1 MGGEGSRFR
10 WIRPVLAPLVIA
22 TVVVVQQAVLLIGWF
37 RLETNEDFTLL
48 WAAARSWGG
57 LQMRQP
63 NFWGQSYGTTFE
75 AIPVEVLRAV
85 GVGPGLGL
93 PLVIAVAHVASWWIP
108 ATVAWRRGRRV
119 LACLAFGAPVLL
131 TTEYVIAASVYSVI
145 VGRVLAACAA
155 ALILAW
161 PSRRIPVAVAAGLAL
176 LAVQFDASTVLLTL
190 PACVYGV
197 LTLLVASRRRLLDLG
212 ALVLAAVPGL
222 LWYAYTVRW
231 YRRHPTD
238 ALHKA
243 PSFTPSL
250 HLLGDNLGHPARL
263 FGHFGPELLRWPALV
278 LVVIAFVVVRN
289 LATGRLPLVMASVG
303 FVVALLFAASI
314 PKSTDELPTVYFLA
328 ARTVLALPLGLW
340 FLLAIGPPLRWSA
353 RASRL
358 ALAAVV
364 ALTVVTGTVRLVTW
378 DSRGAPMRRAAERAR
393 MYPLT
398 KVSRIERLCSEVRDA
413 ARATGAQFAFYRERT
428 RAYACSGLLG
438 DEVTSVFPEYER
450 RSWLLRAAARPAR
463 GSVLVVGARPPACVD
478 GTLACR
484 NLPHGITVVPITGG
498 SPLATA
504 SRAGFFV
511 RPF

>member
-10 WIRPVLAPLVIA
+10 WIRPVLAPVAIA
-22 TVVVVQQAVLLIGWF
+22 VVVVVQQAVLLVGWF

-93 PLVIAVAHVASWWIP
+93 PLVVAVAHVASWWIP
-108 ATVAWRRGRRV
+108 AAVAWRRGRRV
-119 LACLAFGAPVLL
+119 LACVAFAAPVLL
-131 TTEYVIAASVYSVI
+131 TTEYVIAASVYSVV
-145 VGRVLAACAA
+145 VGRVLAAVAA
-155 ALILAW
+155 ALVLAW
-161 PSRRIPVAVAAGLAL
+161 SSRRVPVAVAAGLAL

-190 PACVYGV
+190 PVCVYGV
-197 LTLLVASRRRLLDLG
+197 LTLLQASRHRVRDLG

-222 LWYAYTVRW
+222 LWYLYTTRW
-231 YRRHPTD
+231 YRRHPAD

-243 PSFTPSL
+243 PSLTPTL
-250 HLLGDNLGHPARL
+250 RILTDNVGHPGRL
-263 FGHFGPELLRWPALV
+263 FGHFAPELFRWPVLV
-278 LVVIAFVVVRN
+278 LIVIVLVVVRN
-289 LATGRLPLVMASVG
+289 LATRRLPVVVASLG
-303 FVVALLFAASI
+303 FVIALLFAASI

-328 ARTVLALPLGLW
+328 ARTVLTLPLGLW
-340 FLLAIGPPLRWSA
+340 FLLAVGPPVRWSV
-353 RASRL
+353 RTSRRV
-358 ALAAVV
+358 LAAVV
-364 ALTVVTGTVRLVTW
+364 ALTVVTGAVRLATW
-378 DSRGAPMRRAAERAR
+378 DTRGAPMRRTAEHAPA
-393 MYPLT
+393 YPLT
-398 KVSRIERLCSEVRDA
+398 KVSAIERLCAAVGDA
-413 ARATGAQFAFYRERT
+413 ARTSGARFAFYRERT

-438 DEVTSVFPEYER
+438 DDITSIFPEYER
-450 RSWLLRAAARPAR
+450 RSWLLRAAAQPAEGR
-463 GSVLVVGARPPACVD
+463 VLTVGARPQACVD
-478 GTLACR
+478 GTLTCR
-484 NLPHGITVVPITGG
+484 YLPHGITVVPITGG